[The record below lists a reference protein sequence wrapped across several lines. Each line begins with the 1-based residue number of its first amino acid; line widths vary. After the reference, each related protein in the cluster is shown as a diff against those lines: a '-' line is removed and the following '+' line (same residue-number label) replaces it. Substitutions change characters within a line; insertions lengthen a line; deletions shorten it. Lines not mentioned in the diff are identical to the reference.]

1 MNWFFMLR
9 MFRKSKIK
17 KNITTKLF
25 TDYLP
30 KKAVF
35 CARET
40 IAKHTPN
47 GFAPCGRQAFPAMRP
62 APSSCASTVR

>member
-9 MFRKSKIK
+9 MFRKINK

-30 KKAVF
+30 KKQYFVLANN
-35 CARET
+35 R
-40 IAKHTPN
+40 KHTPN